1 VNEIGSL
8 LVERGVIHQRDL
20 DDALRL
26 QSVYGGRIGTCLL
39 DLGYLVVEELAAYLS
54 DHCDVPLP
62 PEEWVE
68 QPDPKALAMV
78 PTSLVRRI
86 QVLPLKL
93 EKSSLHVAM
102 IDPSNEEHRS
112 FLEIASSRE
121 IVPYVLP
128 EKRMVGLLERHLG
141 IDRSPRFVGMISR
154 PRVAGLQADEA
165 AAATPLA
172 RARRRIRTS
181 LDDASTDGGAPDPA
195 AQRAQDPA
203 AQPGSDPAAL
213 ASSDEAAEDEIILL
227 DELVA
232 EPTDELV
239 WEMPED
245 AVSDASSSDVPFS
258 ARIAHLEARLHGCR
272 ERDDIVRLALALAS
286 SFARVAGLFVV
297 RSNRVTGF
305 RASTPE
311 MTASMSEI
319 ELPIEAPSMLTHPAL
334 SRMPYRGTPPGDG
347 IDGRLLASLD
357 RHDVREVFVHPIII
371 RDRTVNVLYADNGGD
386 AFGETSIAAL
396 TALCDGLAGAY
407 ERLLMASRKTD

>member
-1 VNEIGSL
+1 
-8 LVERGVIHQRDL
+8 VIHQRDL

-54 DHCDVPLP
+54 DHYDVPLP

-121 IVPYVLP
+121 IVPYVVP

-154 PRVAGLQADEA
+154 PRVAGLQEDEA

-181 LDDASTDGGAPDPA
+181 LDDASTDRGAADPA

-203 AQPGSDPAAL
+203 APAVPDPAAP
-213 ASSDEAAEDEIILL
+213 ASSDDAGEDEIILL

-239 WEMPED
+239 WEMPAD
-245 AVSDASSSDVPFS
+245 GASGGSASDVPFS

-272 ERDDIVRLALALAS
+272 ERDEIVRLALALAS

-319 ELPIEAPSMLTHPAL
+319 ELPIEAPSMLTHPAS
-334 SRMPYRGTPPGDG
+334 SRMPYRGTPPDDG

-371 RDRTVNVLYADNGGD
+371 RDRTVNVLYADNGAD

-407 ERLLMASRKTD
+407 ERLLVASRKTD